1 MADDGVPEIFLTRF
15 FCLNKINLSGNT
27 VWPRASG
34 FQKLAK
40 MDKFLA
46 FLLLSTS
53 LARNN
58 K

>member
-15 FCLNKINLSGNT
+15 FCLIKINLSGNI
-27 VWPRASG
+27 VWPQAC

-40 MDKFLA
+40 MDNFLA